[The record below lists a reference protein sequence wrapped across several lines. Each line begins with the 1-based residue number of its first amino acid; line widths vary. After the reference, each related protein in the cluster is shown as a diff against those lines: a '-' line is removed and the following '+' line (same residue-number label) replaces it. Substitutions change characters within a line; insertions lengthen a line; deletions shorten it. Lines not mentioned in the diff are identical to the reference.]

1 MWWWAHKLLR
11 ASQQTGPLVLPVATV
26 MGHLSRPPLPGL
38 STSMAGWGWAR
49 HAAPSP
55 SSPPA
60 HTMPHGP
67 PAGTGCLIW
76 YPLTNDPKEMFKNPS
91 HNSPRAALMFE
102 GAAFPVAGNGGGSGN
117 QKAREAGEA
126 PGVSGGEASP
136 LALKSLSHG
145 LAFQKPWQGLHPIDQ
160 GCCTHLPS
168 LDCCLSTQACSSL
181 SPSLTVSHPSDP
193 LPPK

>member
-26 MGHLSRPPLPGL
+26 MGHLSWLPLPGL

-76 YPLTNDPKEMFKNPS
+76 YPLTNDPKEMFKSRS

-102 GAAFPVAGNGGGSGN
+102 GAAALPCCWEWRWQREPEGPRSRGSSRG
-117 QKAREAGEA
+117 QRRRSQS
-126 PGVSGGEASP
+126 SGPE
-136 LALKSLSHG
+136 K
-145 LAFQKPWQGLHPIDQ
+145 
-160 GCCTHLPS
+160 
-168 LDCCLSTQACSSL
+168 
-181 SPSLTVSHPSDP
+181 P
-193 LPPK
+193 LPWPGFPETLAGSAPH